1 MPPSNNIFEPPEFK
15 IGSKVWLNAK
25 NIKTKR
31 PTKKLDHRRLG
42 PFKITKKISSH
53 AYRIELPTALKLL
66 HNVFHVNLLEPT
78 VPNTIPNRRQP
89 PPPPVEIDETLEYEV
104 SAILDSRKHRN
115 QLQYLVEWAGY
126 EGTPEHHTWEPLANV
141 KHAMDYV
148 RDFHRR
154 YPRKPK
160 D

>member
-1 MPPSNNIFEPPEFK
+1 MPWGVRRELTAMFKAMFKAIVGCYIFCTNYILPSPLKF
-15 IGSKVWLNAK
+15 
-25 NIKTKR
+25 
-31 PTKKLDHRRLG
+31 
-42 PFKITKKISSH
+42 
-53 AYRIELPTALKLL
+53 PTALKLL
-66 HNVFHVNLLEPT
+66 HNVFHINLLEPT

-126 EGTPEHHTWEPLANV
+126 EGTLEHHTWEPLANV

-148 RDFHRR
+148 CDFHRR